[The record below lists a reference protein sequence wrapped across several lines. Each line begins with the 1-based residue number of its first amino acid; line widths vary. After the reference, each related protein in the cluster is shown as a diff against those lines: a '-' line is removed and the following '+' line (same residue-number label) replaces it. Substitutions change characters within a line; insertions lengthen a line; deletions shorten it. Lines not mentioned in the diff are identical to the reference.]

1 MNFHNDLSDL
11 PIEYKVLNIHS
22 GVRVKTKLNSLSLM
36 QKLTSSF
43 FLEKLNR
50 ADIKSNVLVIT
61 RHQNETTFEIFSIL
75 LAGLM

>member
-1 MNFHNDLSDL
+1 
-11 PIEYKVLNIHS
+11 
-22 GVRVKTKLNSLSLM
+22 M

-50 ADIKSNVLVIT
+50 ADIKSIVLVIT